1 MPCRDICHPLPVEA
15 AVLQTQPQRRTSQAT
30 ACVFPKVSGDEKPRG
45 STGFFWL
52 IGLQAPQEKR
62 NRLIPADAGKTF
74 TVQTGKVCPL
84 VKHHHCVCIHSTR
97 PSNFK
102 SLYEDTLSKTII
114 RIFVNHEKMK
124 TNKQKKW
131 YSQEQLKPLVFRL
144 MQDWGNVTSNG

>member
-1 MPCRDICHPLPVEA
+1 MPNGHSKHDWWCGSSVMPCRDFCHPLPVEV

-45 STGFFWL
+45 STGFWL

-62 NRLIPADAGKTF
+62 NRLILADAGKTF
-74 TVQTGKVCPL
+74 TVLTGKVCPL

-102 SLYEDTLSKTII
+102 SLYEDILSKTII
-114 RIFVNHEKMK
+114 RIFVNHEKNE
-124 TNKQKKW
+124 NKQKKIIGT
-131 YSQEQLKPLVFRL
+131 LK
-144 MQDWGNVTSNG
+144 NS